1 MQRKDD
7 SMITTRGCLS
17 FYRKGEDPS
26 SKINAWLKANPDAR
40 LVDVKLFPTDYYF
53 ESMAY
58 VLMIIELP
66 DEEKQE
72 D

>member
-26 SKINAWLKANPDAR
+26 SKINAWLEANPAAK
-40 LVDVKLFPTDYYF
+40 LIDVKLLPTDQY
-53 ESMAY
+53 STAIAY
-58 VLMIIELP
+58 VLMILELP

-72 D
+72 E

>member
-1 MQRKDD
+1 
-7 SMITTRGCLS
+7 MITTRGCIAS
-17 FYRKGEDPS
+17 YRKGEDPS

-58 VLMIIELP
+58 VLMILEMTA
-66 DEEKQE
+66 DSKQE